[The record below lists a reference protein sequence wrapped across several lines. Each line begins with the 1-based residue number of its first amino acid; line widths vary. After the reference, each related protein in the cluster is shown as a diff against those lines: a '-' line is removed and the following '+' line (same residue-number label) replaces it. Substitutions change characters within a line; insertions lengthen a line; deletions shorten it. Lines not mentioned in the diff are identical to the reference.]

1 MSAVPVAECTVENIG
16 QLLTMDP
23 ASDNPAD
30 STDPVAGLGL
40 IIHAAVAVAGG
51 KVVWTGHQ
59 QQLTQQVDC
68 SAAERIDAGG
78 NAVIPGYVDCHTHM
92 VFAGS
97 RAGEF
102 ARRLDGQS
110 YEEILAAGGGIHAT
124 VEATRQA
131 SVETLTSLALE
142 RLDTFLSL
150 GVTCVEAKSG
160 YGLDTEAELKILRAA
175 AEAGRRHPVE
185 VVNTF
190 LGAHTVPRP
199 LRSQRQRYLDLIT
212 AEMLPR
218 VAEAGLASFCDV
230 FCDEGAF
237 TVAEARRVLETGL
250 QHGLRPKL
258 HAEQLSRSGACEL
271 AAELGAVSAD
281 HLEKIDTGG
290 ASRLAASG
298 TVAVL
303 LPGATYF
310 LGRRDYAPGRLL
322 CQAGC
327 RVAVSTDFNP
337 GSCMSENLPLI
348 LNLAC
353 LQNGLYPREALLGA
367 TRFAAAALG
376 EEQRLGVLL
385 PGYQAD
391 LLILDTSD
399 YRNVIYHFGVNLVD
413 RVMKKGKLV
422 YSNPSSRAAR
432 SRSSKSSPP
441 RFPRP

>member
-1 MSAVPVAECTVENIG
+1 VVENIG

-23 ASDNPAD
+23 SSDNPAD
-30 STDPVAGLGL
+30 SGDPVAGLGL
-40 IIHAAVAVAGG
+40 VINAAVAMAGG
-51 KVVWTGHQ
+51 RVVWTGHQ
-59 QQLTQQVDC
+59 EELGQQVDI
-68 SAAERIDAGG
+68 SAAERIDAAG
-78 NAVIPGYVDCHTHM
+78 NAVIPGLIDCHTHL

-131 SVETLTSLALE
+131 GVETLTSLALE

-160 YGLDTEAELKILRAA
+160 YGLDPEAELKILQAS

-190 LGAHTVPRP
+190 LGAHTVPRR
-199 LRSQRQRYLDLIT
+199 LRSQRARYLDLVVE
-212 AEMLPR
+212 EMLPR

-230 FCDEGAF
+230 FCDQGAF
-237 TVAEARRVLETGL
+237 SVDEARRVLEAGL
-250 QHGLRPKL
+250 RHGLRPKL

-281 HLEKIDTGG
+281 HLEKIDDTGAG
-290 ASRLAASG
+290 RLADSG

-310 LGRRDYAPGRLL
+310 LGRKDYAPGRLL

-337 GSCMSENLPLI
+337 GSCMSENLPLM

-353 LQNGLYPREALLGA
+353 LQNGLFPREALLGA
-367 TRFAAAALG
+367 TRHAAAALG
-376 EEQRLGVLL
+376 EEQRLGALL

-391 LLILDTSD
+391 LVILDSAD
-399 YRNVIYHFGVNLVD
+399 YRNVIYHFGINPVS
-413 RVMKKGKLV
+413 RVIKRGRLV
-422 YSNPSSRAAR
+422 YSNPSSRAE
-432 SRSSKSSPP
+432 RSSNSSSSVP
-441 RFPRP
+441 RSPRP